1 MLIRDYA
8 ERIVRRDAKRLSVL
22 RFLRDET
29 WSNTQ
34 VLARVLVCTQPA
46 VFKTLRQLEQGQHVF
61 RYHVPELRINVWGI
75 TPHGLAHAWDEDEV
89 MEPRPFFE
97 PSKLSNLTVYHHLD
111 VQLARLNAER
121 AGWCSW
127 IPGPR
132 LPKGI
137 KKRPD
142 AVATDGTGNKVAI
155 EIERSIKTLRRYEA
169 ILSTYLQLIKRGEYA
184 IVHYVCPDSDFAPRL
199 RRVLAMITAVPVA
212 GERVPIGEKHLARFP
227 VFALENWPPKSGGM
241 EIADG

>member
-1 MLIRDYA
+1 MLIKTYS
-8 ERIVRRDAKRLSVL
+8 ERVARASLKRQVILK
-22 RFLRDET
+22 FLRDET

-34 VLARVLVCTQPA
+34 ILARVLECTQPA
-46 VFKTLRQLEQGQHVF
+46 MFKTLCQLERCQHVI
-61 RYHVPELRINVWGI
+61 RYQIPELRINIWGI

-97 PSKLSNLTVYHHLD
+97 PSKLSALTVYHHLD
-111 VQLARLNAER
+111 VQLARFHAEQ
-121 AGWCSW
+121 ADWCNW

-142 AVATDGTGNKVAI
+142 AVATDGSGNKIAI

-169 ILSTYLQLIKRGEYA
+169 ILSAYLQLIRKGEYTA
-184 IVHYVCPDSDFAPRL
+184 VHYVCPETEFASRL
-199 RRVLAMITAVPVA
+199 RRVLAMIRAVPVA
-212 GERVPIGEKHLARFP
+212 GERVPIGEKHRARFP